1 MPVLYLET
9 LFADCRCIHIMLFF
23 VFENAPAIH
32 CAVSECHIDMA
43 KLLLDRGADMTSTC
57 NVYNI
62 SWRTMVIAI
71 HICSYTDIVLVG
83 KVGIAR
89 GCSPWRR

>member
-1 MPVLYLET
+1 
-9 LFADCRCIHIMLFF
+9 MLFF

-32 CAVSECHIDMA
+32 CAVSEGHIDMA

-57 NVYNI
+57 NV
-62 SWRTMVIAI
+62 TMVIAI